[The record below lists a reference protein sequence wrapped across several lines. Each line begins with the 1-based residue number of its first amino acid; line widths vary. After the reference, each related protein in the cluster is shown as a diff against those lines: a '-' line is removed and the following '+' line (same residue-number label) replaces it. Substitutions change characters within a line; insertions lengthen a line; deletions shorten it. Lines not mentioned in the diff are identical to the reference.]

1 MSYYILFFYL
11 LAAISA
17 ALPIPLIKKYTQ
29 GNPRHTWL
37 VLALFSYII
46 LIYSYIIILQDKNI
60 TIVYPIVKVIS
71 ILVVLL
77 FVIFAFGNKISWEV
91 GVGILFGLLS
101 IYLLSK
107 NV

>member
-1 MSYYILFFYL
+1 MSSQILFFYL

-29 GNPRHTWL
+29 GNPKHTWII
-37 VLALFSYII
+37 LAFLCYAV

-60 TIVYPIVKVIS
+60 TVVYPIVKVIS
-71 ILVVLL
+71 ILIVLL
-77 FVIFAFGNKISWEV
+77 FGIFMFGNGITFEI
-91 GVGILFGLLS
+91 GLGILFGIIS

>member
-1 MSYYILFFYL
+1 MSTYILFFYL
-11 LAAISA
+11 LAAIAA
-17 ALPIPLIKKYTQ
+17 ALPIPLIKKYTE
-29 GNPRHTWL
+29 GNPKHIWL
-37 VLALFSYII
+37 ILALVSYMI

-60 TIVYPIVKVIS
+60 TVVYPIVKVIS

-77 FVIFAFGNKISWEV
+77 FGIFVFGNKISGEIGL
-91 GVGILFGLLS
+91 GVLFGIIS